1 MKSGTGVGFKIVEFW
16 NKHTLCVCCVHVVCM
31 FSISLQHFELCG
43 CMRWAL
49 LSNCRATV
57 RQAIVEQPCRT
68 TVRYGAV
75 MQIPRVSHHL
85 LLQCT
90 SASQWEQFQWEQRPP
105 SIDCYVLPRLIL
117 PRLIATS
124 SLNSLS
130 SSPTSP
136 PPSRC
141 MQGKLV
147 GVLLSFTACEK
158 ANTSEPP
165 PAWIYST

>member
-1 MKSGTGVGFKIVEFW
+1 MW

-31 FSISLQHFELCG
+31 FSISLKHFELCG

-90 SASQWEQFQWEQRPP
+90 SAKKTLFRLYHIMRAMLCPPSIDPP
-105 SIDCYVLPRLIL
+105 SIDCYIL
-117 PRLIATS
+117 PQFPFFKPHL
-124 SLNSLS
+124 
-130 SSPTSP
+130 
-136 PPSRC
+136 PPSQPLHAGPASWC
-141 MQGKLV
+141 
-147 GVLLSFTACEK
+147 SFIIYCLWKSKHEWA
-158 ANTSEPP
+158 
-165 PAWIYST
+165 PASMNI